1 MTKKISTD
9 EKKRRKAEY
18 EKDHSRLMEL
28 ELIQKAKI
36 ELVNTVLRKIR
47 QNDIPELAREN
58 TILPLLHKLISKIK
72 KEQKRQGTRPV
83 IENVLDYLNSKNL
96 EALKKCDNYHT
107 KAREFTHDIV
117 RWERGRLVFVAS
129 EEMKGN
135 GEIKKAI
142 EQYQKYLKINIVNF
156 DVFYEIGIC
165 YYALGRYNKSLKYL
179 KKAKALR
186 GGATIINEF
195 LLKIFIKTKKWKVV
209 TEMLNDDY
217 IRIQDIKRR
226 WGNNKINGTTYKFE
240 YDKLVKIRKE
250 IPKKYRKRFT
260 KYTRP

>member
-1 MTKKISTD
+1 MTKID
-9 EKKRRKAEY
+9 
-18 EKDHSRLMEL
+18 
-28 ELIQKAKI
+28 LIFEAC
-36 ELVNTVLRKIR
+36 LRKLR
-47 QNDIPELAREN
+47 QNDIQELAREN

-107 KAREFTHDIV
+107 KAKEF
-117 RWERGRLVFVAS
+117 
-129 EEMKGN
+129 KGN

-156 DVFYEIGIC
+156 DVLYEIGIC

-179 KKAKALR
+179 KKAMALR
-186 GGATIINEF
+186 GGATIVNEF
-195 LLKIFIKTKKWKVV
+195 LLKIFIKTKKWKVA

-260 KYTRP
+260 KYE

>member
-1 MTKKISTD
+1 MTKID
-9 EKKRRKAEY
+9 
-18 EKDHSRLMEL
+18 
-28 ELIQKAKI
+28 LIFEAC
-36 ELVNTVLRKIR
+36 LRKLR
-47 QNDIPELAREN
+47 QNDIQELAREN

-107 KAREFTHDIV
+107 KAKEF
-117 RWERGRLVFVAS
+117 
-129 EEMKGN
+129 KGN

-179 KKAKALR
+179 KKAMALR
-186 GGATIINEF
+186 GGATIVNEF
-195 LLKIFIKTKKWKVV
+195 LLKIFIKTKKWKVA

-260 KYTRP
+260 KYE